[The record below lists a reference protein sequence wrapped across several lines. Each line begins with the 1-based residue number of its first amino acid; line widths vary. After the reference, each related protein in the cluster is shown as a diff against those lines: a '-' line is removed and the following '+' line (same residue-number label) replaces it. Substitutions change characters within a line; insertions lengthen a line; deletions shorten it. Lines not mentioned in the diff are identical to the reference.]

1 MHRSTCSSPAEASR
15 AEASP
20 VVCPADDPESAPCPG
35 EHLDD
40 IRARELTAALIAA
53 LALSGCD
60 LVDRGDNLVR
70 GKALFIDN
78 CGACHALDRA
88 GTAGSVGPD
97 LDAAF
102 RRARA
107 DGLGADTIAG
117 IVERQILHPG
127 RRSQMPAGLVTGEDA
142 ENVAAYVAEVAAV
155 PGEDR
160 GRLSDVE

>member
-1 MHRSTCSSPAEASR
+1 
-15 AEASP
+15 
-20 VVCPADDPESAPCPG
+20 
-35 EHLDD
+35 
-40 IRARELTAALIAA
+40 
-53 LALSGCD
+53 LSGCD
-60 LVDRGDNLVR
+60 LVDRADNLVR

>member
-1 MHRSTCSSPAEASR
+1 M
-15 AEASP
+15 
-20 VVCPADDPESAPCPG
+20 
-35 EHLDD
+35 
-40 IRARELTAALIAA
+40 
-53 LALSGCD
+53 
-60 LVDRGDNLVR
+60 R

-102 RRARA
+102 RQARA

-127 RRSQMPAGLVTGEDA
+127 PAGLVTGEDA